1 MCPGSADHRA
11 RATSPAVRALP
22 LPPRRGSAVATARP
36 NGHAEARRA
45 HARPD
50 GHAEARRAHQRGAGA
65 SAALSTEVYGARR
78 WAVSDTY
85 EMIKAVIIEPIRNVY
100 VTGFDASGFAY
111 DEGATSHAGDVAAVV
126 SGPRGWPLDVS
137 GYRSRLRPPAL
148 SEGQYS
154 VSRPRCW
161 RMNSNAMA
169 GTMMSS
175 AAVATMVSAHRVGAG
190 AAASLIRRCVP
201 SR

>member
-1 MCPGSADHRA
+1 
-11 RATSPAVRALP
+11 
-22 LPPRRGSAVATARP
+22 VATARP

-78 WAVSDTY
+78 LSDTY

-111 DEGATSHAGDVAAVV
+111 D
-126 SGPRGWPLDVS
+126 
-137 GYRSRLRPPAL
+137 
-148 SEGQYS
+148 
-154 VSRPRCW
+154 
-161 RMNSNAMA
+161 
-169 GTMMSS
+169 
-175 AAVATMVSAHRVGAG
+175 
-190 AAASLIRRCVP
+190 
-201 SR
+201 